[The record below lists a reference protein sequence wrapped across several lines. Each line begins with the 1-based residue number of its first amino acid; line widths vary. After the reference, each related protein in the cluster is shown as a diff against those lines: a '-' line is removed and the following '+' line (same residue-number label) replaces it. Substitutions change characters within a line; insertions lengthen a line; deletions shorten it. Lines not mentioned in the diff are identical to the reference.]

1 MKKRLLVL
9 VSALSL
15 TAMCMTGCGDT
26 GAGQAKAAEG
36 GTADG
41 KGELNLFVWTE
52 YLPDSVVEKFEKE
65 SGIKVNVS
73 TYSSN
78 EDMLAKVKS
87 EAPGAYDVL
96 QPSDYMVAQLISQG
110 MLKELDFSKLPNFS
124 HISESYKDPS
134 YDPGNVYSVPYMGGA
149 GAIAVNTDKVDI
161 DITSYEDLFDPS
173 LEGRLVV
180 LDDFR
185 AVIGMTNKA
194 MGFDLNETDQAKLS
208 SVSGKLMEL
217 KKNVALYDSD
227 SPKSA
232 LISGDC
238 DAGMIWSAEIAM
250 AMEEV
255 PSIKVVYPEEG
266 AYLFF
271 DNWVVTKDSPN
282 YDNAMEWMNFMMDP
296 ENMAMVLEEFPYL
309 CANTDAI
316 AIMGEDYS
324 SNPAK
329 NPPAEAIS
337 KGSYVEN
344 LDSEILELY
353 SDMWTK
359 LKE

>member
-1 MKKRLLVL
+1 MKRKVL
-9 VSALSL
+9 AIAMIISL
-15 TAMCMTGCGDT
+15 TLSSIVGCGS
-26 GAGQAKAAEG
+26 AAKADAAG
-36 GTADG
+36 D

-65 SGIKVNVS
+65 TGIKVNVS

-87 EAPGAYDVL
+87 ETAGAYDVL
-96 QPSDYMVAQLISQG
+96 QPSDYMVAQLIAQG
-110 MLKELDFSKLPNFS
+110 MLAELDFGELPNFS
-124 HISESYKDPS
+124 HIGESYKDPS
-134 YDPGNVYSVPYMGGA
+134 YDPGNKYSVPYMGGA
-149 GAIAVNTDKVDI
+149 GAIAVNKAKVNKEI
-161 DITSYEDLFDPS
+161 KSYADLFDPS
-173 LEGRLVV
+173 LKDSLVV

-185 AVIGMTNKA
+185 AVIGMTSKSL
-194 MGFDLNETDQAKLS
+194 GYDLSETDPARLKE
-208 SVSGKLMEL
+208 VSDKLMAL
-217 KKNVALYDSD
+217 KDNVVLYDSD

-238 DAGMIWSAEIAM
+238 AAGMIWSAEIAM

-255 PSIKVVYPEEG
+255 PDIEVVYPEEG

-271 DNWVVTKDSPN
+271 DNWVVTKESPN
-282 YDNAMEWMNFMMDP
+282 YESAMKWINFMMEP

-316 AIMGEDYS
+316 DIMGEDYS
-324 SNPAK
+324 GNPAK
-329 NPPAEAIS
+329 NPPADAIA
-337 KGSYVEN
+337 KGSYVQN
-344 LDSEILELY
+344 LDSDTLDIYNE
-353 SDMWTK
+353 MWTK

>member
-1 MKKRLLVL
+1 MKKRLLSMIMVAAI
-9 VSALSL
+9 SALSF
-15 TAMCMTGCGDT
+15 AGCGNAKEPGT
-26 GAGQAKAAEG
+26 AQGAGS
-36 GTADG
+36 
-41 KGELNLFVWTE
+41 LNLFVWTE
-52 YLPDSVVEKFEKE
+52 YLPDSVVDKFEKE
-65 SGIKVNVS
+65 TGIKVNVS

-87 EAPGAYDVL
+87 ETAGAYDVL
-96 QPSDYMVAQLISQG
+96 QPSDYMVAQLIAQG
-110 MLKELDFSKLPNFS
+110 MLRELDFEQLPNFS
-124 HISESYKDPS
+124 HIGESYKNPS
-134 YDPGNVYSVPYMGGA
+134 YDPGNKYSVPYMGGA

-161 DITSYEDLFDPS
+161 EITSYADLFDPS
-173 LEGRLVV
+173 FEGELVV

-185 AVIGMTNKA
+185 AVIGMTSKA
-194 MGFDLNETDQAKLS
+194 LGYDLNEKDPAKLAE
-208 SVSGKLMEL
+208 VSDKLMEL

-232 LISGDC
+232 LIAGDC
-238 DAGMIWSAEIAM
+238 SAGMIWSAEIAM
-250 AMEEV
+250 AMEEL
-255 PSIKVVYPEEG
+255 PSIEVVYPEEG

-271 DNWVVTKDSPN
+271 DNWVVTKESPN
-282 YDNAMEWMNFMMDP
+282 YDNAMKWINFVMDP
-296 ENMAMVLEEFPYL
+296 DNMAMILEEFPYL

-316 AIMGEDYS
+316 AIMGDEYS

-329 NPPAEAIS
+329 NPPADAIA

-344 LDSEILELY
+344 LESDILEKY

>member
-1 MKKRLLVL
+1 MKKRFIASLIT
-9 VSALSL
+9 VSLMAMSL
-15 TAMCMTGCGDT
+15 TGCGSS
-26 GAGQAKAAEG
+26 AGESASGDQ
-36 GTADG
+36 
-41 KGELNLFVWTE
+41 GELNLFVWTE

-65 SGIKVNVS
+65 TGIKVNVS

-87 EAPGAYDVL
+87 ETAGAYDVL
-96 QPSDYMVAQLISQG
+96 NPSDYMVAQLIAQD
-110 MLKELDFSKLPNFS
+110 MLKELDYEQLPNFS
-124 HISESYKDPS
+124 HIGESYKNPA

-149 GAIAVNTDKVDI
+149 GAIAVNTDKVDMT
-161 DITSYEDLFDPS
+161 ITSYADLFDPS
-173 LEGRLVV
+173 LEGQLVV

-185 AVIGMTNKA
+185 AVIGMTSKA
-194 MGFDLNETDQAKLS
+194 IGYDMNETDPAKLAE
-208 SVSGKLMEL
+208 VSDKLMEL
-217 KKNVALYDSD
+217 KNNVVLYDSD

-238 DAGMIWSAEIAM
+238 AVGMIWSAEVAM

-255 PSIKVVYPEEG
+255 PAIEVIYPEEG

-271 DNWVVTKDSPN
+271 DNWVVTKESPN
-282 YDNAMEWMNFMMDP
+282 YDNAMKWINFVMEP
-296 ENMAMVLEEFPYL
+296 ENMAMILGEFPYL

-316 AIMGEDYS
+316 ALMGDEYS

-329 NPPAEAIS
+329 NPPADAIA

-344 LDSEILELY
+344 LDAATLDIYNE
-353 SDMWTK
+353 MWTK

>member
-1 MKKRLLVL
+1 MRKKVWSTIIVL
-9 VSALSL
+9 ALGAMSL
-15 TAMCMTGCGDT
+15 AGCGKSVKTADT
-26 GAGQAKAAEG
+26 GGA
-36 GTADG
+36 
-41 KGELNLFVWTE
+41 GELNIFVWTE
-52 YLPDSVVEKFEKE
+52 YLPDSVVDKFEE
-65 SGIKVNVS
+65 ETGIKVNVS

-87 EAPGAYDVL
+87 EAAGAYDIL
-96 QPSDYMVAQLISQG
+96 QPSDYMVEQLISQG
-110 MLKELDFSKLPNFS
+110 MLAELDFDKLPNFS
-124 HISESYKDPS
+124 HIGESYKNPS
-134 YDPGNVYSVPYMGGA
+134 YDPGNKYSVPYMGGA
-149 GAIAVNTDKVDI
+149 GAIVVNKAKVDR
-161 DITSYEDLFDPS
+161 DITSYADLFDPS
-173 LEGRLVV
+173 LEGQLVV

-194 MGFDLNETDQAKLS
+194 LGYDMNETDPEKLAATS
-208 SVSGKLMEL
+208 EKLAEL
-217 KKNVALYDSD
+217 KKNVVLYDSD

-238 DAGMIWSAEIAM
+238 AAGMIWSAEIAM

-255 PSIKVVYPEEG
+255 DSIEVVYPEEG

-282 YDNAMEWMNFMMDP
+282 YDSAMKWIDFMMDP

-316 AIMGEDYS
+316 AIMGDAYS

-329 NPPAEAIS
+329 NPPADAIA
-337 KGSYVEN
+337 KGSYVQN
-344 LDSEILELY
+344 LDSDVLELY

>member
-1 MKKRLLVL
+1 MKKRILAAL
-9 VSALSL
+9 VSLSL
-15 TAMCMTGCGDT
+15 VAMSLTGCGASS
-26 GAGQAKAAEG
+26 GGSASAGQ
-36 GTADG
+36 GT
-41 KGELNLFVWTE
+41 LNVFVWTE

-65 SGIKVNVS
+65 TGIKVNVS

-87 EAPGAYDVL
+87 ETAGAYDIL
-96 QPSDYMVAQLISQG
+96 NPSDYMVAQLISQG
-110 MLKELDFSKLPNFS
+110 MLKELDFEQLPNFS
-124 HISESYKDPS
+124 HIGESYKNPA

-149 GAIAVNTDKVDI
+149 GAIVVNKDKI
-161 DITSYEDLFDPS
+161 DIEIDSYADLFDPA
-173 LEGRLVV
+173 LEGKLVV

-185 AVIGMTNKA
+185 AVIGMTSKA
-194 MGFDLNETDQAKLS
+194 IGYDMNETDTAKLAEIS
-208 SVSGKLMEL
+208 DKLMEL
-217 KKNVALYDSD
+217 KNNVVLYDSD

-238 DAGMIWSAEIAM
+238 SAGMIWSAEVAM

-255 PSIKVVYPEEG
+255 PSIEVVYPEEG

-271 DNWVVTKDSPN
+271 DNWVVTKESPN
-282 YDNAMEWMNFMMDP
+282 YDNAMKWINFVMEP
-296 ENMAMVLEEFPYL
+296 ENMAMILEEFPYL

-316 AIMGEDYS
+316 ELMGEEYS
-324 SNPAK
+324 SNKAK
-329 NPPAEAIS
+329 NPPAEVIA

-344 LDSEILELY
+344 LDSSVLDLY
-353 SDMWTK
+353 SEMWTK

>member
-1 MKKRLLVL
+1 MKKRMMAALM
-9 VSALSL
+9 ALSV
-15 TAMCMTGCGDT
+15 TMMSISGCGSAQSASA
-26 GAGQAKAAEG
+26 AGDQ
-36 GTADG
+36 
-41 KGELNLFVWTE
+41 GELNIFVWTE
-52 YLPDSVVEKFEKE
+52 YLPDSVVEKFESE
-65 SGIKVNVS
+65 TGIKVNVS

-87 EAPGAYDVL
+87 ESAGAYDVL

-110 MLKELDFSKLPNFS
+110 MLKELDFEQLPNFS
-124 HISESYKDPS
+124 HIGESYKDPS

-149 GAIAVNTDKVDI
+149 GAIVVNTDKVDI
-161 DITSYEDLFDPS
+161 EIDSYADLFDPS
-173 LEGRLVV
+173 LEGKLVV

-194 MGFDLNETDQAKLS
+194 LGYDLSETDPAKLAETS
-208 SVSGKLMEL
+208 EKLLEL
-217 KKNVALYDSD
+217 KNNVVLYDSD

-232 LISGDC
+232 LIAGDC
-238 DAGMIWSAEIAM
+238 AAGMIWSAEIAM

-255 PSIKVVYPEEG
+255 PSIEVIYPEEG

-282 YDNAMEWMNFMMDP
+282 YDNAMKWINFMMDP

-316 AIMGEDYS
+316 AIMGDEYS

-329 NPPAEAIS
+329 NPPADAIA

-344 LDSEILELY
+344 LDSDVLELY
-353 SDMWTK
+353 SDMWTR

>member
-1 MKKRLLVL
+1 MMAALM
-9 VSALSL
+9 ALSV
-15 TAMCMTGCGDT
+15 TMMSISGCGSAQSASA
-26 GAGQAKAAEG
+26 AGDQ
-36 GTADG
+36 
-41 KGELNLFVWTE
+41 GELNIFVWTE
-52 YLPDSVVEKFEKE
+52 YLPDSVVEKFESE
-65 SGIKVNVS
+65 TGIKVNVS

-87 EAPGAYDVL
+87 ESAGAYDVL
-96 QPSDYMVAQLISQG
+96 QPSDYMVAQLIAQG
-110 MLKELDFSKLPNFS
+110 MLKELDFEQLPNFS
-124 HISESYKDPS
+124 HIGESYKDPS

-149 GAIAVNTDKVDI
+149 GAIVVNTDKVDI
-161 DITSYEDLFDPS
+161 EIDSYADLFDPS
-173 LEGRLVV
+173 LEGQLVV

-194 MGFDLNETDQAKLS
+194 LGYDLSETDPAKLAETS
-208 SVSGKLMEL
+208 EKLMEL
-217 KKNVALYDSD
+217 KNNVVLYDSD

-232 LISGDC
+232 LIAGDC
-238 DAGMIWSAEIAM
+238 AAGMIWSAEIAM

-255 PSIKVVYPEEG
+255 PSIEVIYPSEG

-282 YDNAMEWMNFMMDP
+282 YDNAMKWINFMMDP

-316 AIMGEDYS
+316 AIMGDEYS
-324 SNPAK
+324 NNPAK
-329 NPPAEAIS
+329 NPPADAIAT
-337 KGSYVEN
+337 GSYVEN

-353 SDMWTK
+353 NDMWTR

>member
-1 MKKRLLVL
+1 MMAALM
-9 VSALSL
+9 ALSV
-15 TAMCMTGCGDT
+15 TMMSISGCGSAQSASA
-26 GAGQAKAAEG
+26 AGDQ
-36 GTADG
+36 
-41 KGELNLFVWTE
+41 GELNIFVWTE
-52 YLPDSVVEKFEKE
+52 YLPDSVVEKFESE
-65 SGIKVNVS
+65 TGIKVNVS

-87 EAPGAYDVL
+87 ESAGAYDVL
-96 QPSDYMVAQLISQG
+96 QPSDYMVAQLIAQG
-110 MLKELDFSKLPNFS
+110 MLKELDFEQLPNFS
-124 HISESYKDPS
+124 HIGASYKDPS

-149 GAIAVNTDKVDI
+149 GAIVVNTDKVDI
-161 DITSYEDLFDPS
+161 EIDSYADLFDPS
-173 LEGRLVV
+173 LEGQLVV

-194 MGFDLNETDQAKLS
+194 LGYDLSETDPAKLAETS
-208 SVSGKLMEL
+208 EKLMEL
-217 KKNVALYDSD
+217 KNNVVLYDSD

-232 LISGDC
+232 LIAGDC
-238 DAGMIWSAEIAM
+238 AAGMIWSAEIAM

-255 PSIKVVYPEEG
+255 PSIEVIYPSEG

-282 YDNAMEWMNFMMDP
+282 YDNAMKWINFMMDP

-316 AIMGEDYS
+316 AIMGDEYS
-324 SNPAK
+324 NNPAK
-329 NPPAEAIS
+329 NPPADAIAA
-337 KGSYVEN
+337 GSYVEN

-353 SDMWTK
+353 NDMWTR

>member
-1 MKKRLLVL
+1 MKKIIAAIMV
-9 VSALSL
+9 LSL
-15 TAMCMTGCGDT
+15 AAMSLSGCGS
-26 GAGQAKAAEG
+26 AAKADASG
-36 GTADG
+36 G

-52 YLPDSVVEKFEKE
+52 YLPDSVVDKFQKE
-65 SGIKVNVS
+65 TGIKVNVS

-87 EAPGAYDVL
+87 EAAGAYDVL
-96 QPSDYMVAQLISQG
+96 QPSDYMVAQLIAQG
-110 MLKELDFSKLPNFS
+110 MLDELDLERLPNFS
-124 HISESYKDPS
+124 HIGESYKDPS
-134 YDPGNVYSVPYMGGA
+134 YDPGNKYSVPYMGGA

-161 DITSYEDLFDPS
+161 DITSYADLFDPAP
-173 LEGRLVV
+173 EGGIVV
-180 LDDFR
+180 LDDPR
-185 AVIGMTNKA
+185 AVIGMTSKSL
-194 MGFDLNETDQAKLS
+194 GYDLSETDPAKLEE
-208 SVSGKLMEL
+208 VAGKLMEL

-238 DAGMIWSAEIAM
+238 SAGMIWSAEIAM

-255 PSIKVVYPEEG
+255 PSIKVVYPDEG

-271 DNWVVTKDSPN
+271 DNWVITKDSPN
-282 YDNAMEWMNFMMDP
+282 YDNAIEWINFMMDP

-316 AIMGEDYS
+316 EIMGDDYS

-329 NPPAEAIS
+329 NPPSDAIA

-344 LDSEILELY
+344 LDSETLDIYNE
-353 SDMWTK
+353 MWTK

>member
-1 MKKRLLVL
+1 MKKRILAAL
-9 VSALSL
+9 VSLSL
-15 TAMCMTGCGDT
+15 AAMSLTGCGSSTT
-26 GAGQAKAAEG
+26 GGASENQ
-36 GTADG
+36 
-41 KGELNLFVWTE
+41 GELNIFVWTE

-65 SGIKVNVS
+65 TGIKVNVS

-87 EAPGAYDVL
+87 ETAGAYDLLV
-96 QPSDYMVAQLISQG
+96 PSDYMVAQLIAQD
-110 MLKELDFSKLPNFS
+110 MLKELDFEQLPNFS
-124 HISESYKDPS
+124 HIGDSYKNPS

-149 GAIAVNTDKVDI
+149 GAIVVNTDKVDM
-161 DITSYEDLFDPS
+161 DITSYADLFDPA
-173 LEGRLVV
+173 LEGQLVV

-185 AVIGMTNKA
+185 AVIGMTSKA
-194 MGFDLNETDQAKLS
+194 LGYDLNETDPDKLAE
-208 SVSGKLMEL
+208 VSDKLMEL
-217 KKNVALYDSD
+217 KRNVVLYDSD

-238 DAGMIWSAEIAM
+238 SAGMIWSAEVAM

-255 PSIKVVYPEEG
+255 PSIKVIYPTEG

-271 DNWVVTKDSPN
+271 DNWVVTKESPN
-282 YDNAMEWMNFMMDP
+282 YDNAMKWINFIMEP
-296 ENMAMVLEEFPYL
+296 ENMELVLAEFPYL
-309 CANTDAI
+309 CANTDSVSN
-316 AIMGEDYS
+316 MGEEYS

-329 NPPAEAIS
+329 NPPADAIA

-344 LDSEILELY
+344 LDSATLDIYNE
-353 SDMWTK
+353 MWTK

>member
-1 MKKRLLVL
+1 MKKRMMAALM
-9 VSALSL
+9 ALSV
-15 TAMCMTGCGDT
+15 TMMSISGCGSAQNASA
-26 GAGQAKAAEG
+26 AGDQ
-36 GTADG
+36 
-41 KGELNLFVWTE
+41 GELNLFVWTE
-52 YLPDSVVEKFEKE
+52 YLPDSVVEKFENE
-65 SGIKVNVS
+65 TGIKVNVS

-87 EAPGAYDVL
+87 ESAGAYDVL

-110 MLKELDFSKLPNFS
+110 MLKELDFEQLPNFS
-124 HISESYKDPS
+124 HIGESYKDPS

-149 GAIAVNTDKVDI
+149 GAIVVNTDKVDI
-161 DITSYEDLFDPS
+161 EIDSYADLFDPS
-173 LEGRLVV
+173 MEGELVV

-194 MGFDLNETDQAKLS
+194 LGYDLSETDPAKLAETS
-208 SVSGKLMEL
+208 EKLMEL
-217 KKNVALYDSD
+217 KNNVVLYDSD

-232 LISGDC
+232 LIAGDC
-238 DAGMIWSAEIAM
+238 AAGMIWSAEIAM

-255 PSIKVVYPEEG
+255 PSIEVIYPEEG

-282 YDNAMEWMNFMMDP
+282 YDNAMKWINFMMDP

-316 AIMGEDYS
+316 AIMGDEYS

-329 NPPAEAIS
+329 NPPADAIA

-344 LDSEILELY
+344 LDSDILELY
-353 SDMWTK
+353 SDMWTR

>member
-1 MKKRLLVL
+1 MKKRFIALLIT
-9 VSALSL
+9 VSLMAMSL
-15 TAMCMTGCGDT
+15 TGCGSS
-26 GAGQAKAAEG
+26 AGESASGDQ
-36 GTADG
+36 
-41 KGELNLFVWTE
+41 GELNLFVWTE

-65 SGIKVNVS
+65 TGIKVNVS

-87 EAPGAYDVL
+87 ETAGAYDVL
-96 QPSDYMVAQLISQG
+96 NPSDYMVAQLIAQD
-110 MLKELDFSKLPNFS
+110 MLKELDYEQLPNFS
-124 HISESYKDPS
+124 HIGESYKNPA

-149 GAIAVNTDKVDI
+149 GAIAVNTDKVDMT
-161 DITSYEDLFDPS
+161 ITSYADLFDPS
-173 LEGRLVV
+173 LEGQLVV

-185 AVIGMTNKA
+185 AVIGMTSKA
-194 MGFDLNETDQAKLS
+194 IGYDMNETDPAKLAE
-208 SVSGKLMEL
+208 VSDKLMEL
-217 KKNVALYDSD
+217 KNNVVLYDSD

-238 DAGMIWSAEIAM
+238 AVGMIWSAEVAM

-255 PSIKVVYPEEG
+255 PAIEVIYPEEG

-271 DNWVVTKDSPN
+271 DNWVVTKESPN
-282 YDNAMEWMNFMMDP
+282 YDNAMKWINFVMEP
-296 ENMAMVLEEFPYL
+296 ENMAMILGEFPYL

-316 AIMGEDYS
+316 ALMGDEYS

-329 NPPAEAIS
+329 NPPAEAIA

-344 LDSEILELY
+344 LDAATLDIYNE
-353 SDMWTK
+353 MWTK

>member
-1 MKKRLLVL
+1 MRKKIWSAIIVL
-9 VSALSL
+9 ALGAMSL
-15 TAMCMTGCGDT
+15 AGCGKSVKTADT
-26 GAGQAKAAEG
+26 GGA
-36 GTADG
+36 
-41 KGELNLFVWTE
+41 GELNIFVWTE
-52 YLPDSVVEKFEKE
+52 YLPDSVVDKFEE
-65 SGIKVNVS
+65 ETGIKVNVS

-87 EAPGAYDVL
+87 EAAGAYDIL

-110 MLKELDFSKLPNFS
+110 MLAELDFDQLPNFS
-124 HISESYKDPS
+124 HIGESYKNPS
-134 YDPGNVYSVPYMGGA
+134 YDPGNKYSVPYMGGA
-149 GAIAVNTDKVDI
+149 GAIVVNKAKVDR
-161 DITSYEDLFDPS
+161 DITSYADLFDPS
-173 LEGRLVV
+173 LEGQLVV

-194 MGFDLNETDQAKLS
+194 LGYDMNETDPEKLAATS
-208 SVSGKLMEL
+208 EKLAEL
-217 KKNVALYDSD
+217 KKNVVLYDSD

-238 DAGMIWSAEIAM
+238 AAGMIWSAEIAM

-255 PSIKVVYPEEG
+255 PSIEVVYPEEG

-282 YDNAMEWMNFMMDP
+282 YDSAMKWIDFMMDP

-316 AIMGEDYS
+316 AIMGDAYS

-329 NPPAEAIS
+329 NPPADAIA
-337 KGSYVEN
+337 KGSYVQN
-344 LDSEILELY
+344 LESDVLELY

>member
-1 MKKRLLVL
+1 MKRKVL
-9 VSALSL
+9 AIAMIISL
-15 TAMCMTGCGDT
+15 TLSSIVGCGS
-26 GAGQAKAAEG
+26 AAKADAAG
-36 GTADG
+36 D

-65 SGIKVNVS
+65 TGIKVNVS

-87 EAPGAYDVL
+87 ETAGAYDVL
-96 QPSDYMVAQLISQG
+96 QPSDYMVAQLIAQG
-110 MLKELDFSKLPNFS
+110 MLAELDFGELPNFS
-124 HISESYKDPS
+124 HIGESYKDPS
-134 YDPGNVYSVPYMGGA
+134 YDPGNKYSVPYMGGA
-149 GAIAVNTDKVDI
+149 GAIAVNKAKVNKEI
-161 DITSYEDLFDPS
+161 KSYADLFDPS
-173 LEGRLVV
+173 LKDSLVV

-185 AVIGMTNKA
+185 AVIGMTSKSL
-194 MGFDLNETDQAKLS
+194 GYDLSETDPARLKE
-208 SVSGKLMEL
+208 VSDKLMAL
-217 KKNVALYDSD
+217 KDNVVLYDSD

-238 DAGMIWSAEIAM
+238 AAGMIWSAEIAM

-255 PSIKVVYPEEG
+255 PDIEVVYPEEG

-271 DNWVVTKDSPN
+271 DNWVVTKESPN
-282 YDNAMEWMNFMMDP
+282 YESAMKWINFMMEP

-316 AIMGEDYS
+316 DIMGEDYS
-324 SNPAK
+324 GNPAK
-329 NPPAEAIS
+329 NPPADAIA
-337 KGSYVEN
+337 KGSYVQN
-344 LDSEILELY
+344 LDSDTLDKYNE
-353 SDMWTK
+353 MWTK

>member
-1 MKKRLLVL
+1 MKKKMLAV
-9 VSALSL
+9 L
-15 TAMCMTGCGDT
+15 TALALAAINITGCGSGAKT
-26 GAGQAKAAEG
+26 GDAG
-36 GTADG
+36 D

-65 SGIKVNVS
+65 TGVKVNVS

-87 EAPGAYDVL
+87 ETAGAYDVL
-96 QPSDYMVAQLISQG
+96 QPSDYMVAQLIGQD
-110 MLKELDFSKLPNFS
+110 MLSELDFDKLPNFS
-124 HISESYKDPS
+124 HIGESYKDPA
-134 YDPGNVYSVPYMGGA
+134 YDPGNKYSVPYMGGA
-149 GAIAVNTDKVDI
+149 GAIAVNKDKVDMEI
-161 DITSYEDLFDPS
+161 SSYADLFDPS
-173 LEGRLVV
+173 LEGKEVV

-185 AVIGMTNKA
+185 AVIGMTSKA
-194 MGFDLNETDQAKLS
+194 LGYSLNETDPARLS
-208 SVSGKLMEL
+208 EVSDKLMEL
-217 KKNVALYDSD
+217 KKNVSLYDSD

-238 DAGMIWSAEIAM
+238 SVGMIWSAEIAM

-255 PSIKVVYPEEG
+255 PSIEVVYPEEG

-271 DNWVVTKDSPN
+271 DNWVVTKDAPN
-282 YDNAMEWMNFMMDP
+282 YENAMKWINFIMDP

-316 AIMGEDYS
+316 EIMGEDYS
-324 SNPAK
+324 GNPAK

-344 LDSEILELY
+344 LDSETLDIYNE
-353 SDMWTK
+353 MWTK